1 MGNNTY
7 DMSGK
12 TKRLLIFSIIC
23 YVLLYGGLVVSYLFW
38 KNYVNNMFGLFIP
51 FTFLFYIFMNIIFKI
66 PSLLDILF
74 LAHGLSLSI
83 KLNDS
88 KSRSISIV
96 LLVIDIISVIIGLV
110 ADLIMIWHT
119 RGSDLG

>member
-88 KSRSISIV
+88 NISS
-96 LLVIDIISVIIGLV
+96 LFFPE
-110 ADLIMIWHT
+110 
-119 RGSDLG
+119 